1 MAQIRAEFQ
10 DGKRIVFTARERS
23 FVNVRE
29 TRDDGPIGFSSSEL
43 LLMALGNC
51 SLGILTNHDLLKDIP
66 LRRATAILESGNSQN
81 PSRFDNINLNI
92 ELELED
98 SSLQNQ
104 KDTLERIADNCP
116 VGNTLKFSPEITV
129 KVTLKKP
136 N

>member
-1 MAQIRAEFQ
+1 M
-10 DGKRIVFTARERS
+10 
-23 FVNVRE
+23 
-29 TRDDGPIGFSSSEL
+29 
-43 LLMALGNC
+43 
-51 SLGILTNHDLLKDIP
+51 KDIP
-66 LRRATAILESGNSQN
+66 LRKATAILESGNSQN